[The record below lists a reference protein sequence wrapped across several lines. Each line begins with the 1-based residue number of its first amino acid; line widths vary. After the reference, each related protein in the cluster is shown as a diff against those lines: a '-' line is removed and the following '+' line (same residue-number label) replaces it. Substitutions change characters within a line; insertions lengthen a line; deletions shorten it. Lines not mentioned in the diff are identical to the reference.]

1 MKPLLREQF
10 QGAVLGL
17 RTIIRGG
24 TFFLSLLIRYGE
36 SIRRKT
42 QVFRCDSLRAETIL
56 YFKNTSVAVIGL
68 VALLDSVGFSQDRAV
83 AIPLTDRVQLNLVYV
98 PGGEFNQGSPNT
110 ELGRKGDE
118 SLRRV
123 KLTSG
128 FLVGKYPVTVGEF
141 KAFVAD
147 TMYKTEA
154 EQGKSGGFG
163 FDGKELAQRPNF
175 NWLSPGFVITD
186 EHPVC
191 LVTVNDAMAFLSWL
205 NKKTNR
211 NFSLPTEAQWEYA
224 CRAGAATRFSS
235 GDNESDL
242 DNVGWYKG
250 NSGDGTR
257 PVGKKKPNAFGIYD
271 MTGNVF
277 EWCSDVY
284 GDYANGDAT
293 DPNQR
298 LPNQGDKVRNVLRG
312 GSWLRPADNCRSAA
326 RYRNDPRSRNAD
338 NGFRVCCLLA
348 SELDADSFIDIDHQK
363 LEGKLKPKR

>member
-1 MKPLLREQF
+1 MRPILREQF
-10 QGAVLGL
+10 QG
-17 RTIIRGG
+17 
-24 TFFLSLLIRYGE
+24 
-36 SIRRKT
+36 
-42 QVFRCDSLRAETIL
+42 CDSLKAETIL
-56 YFKNTSVAVIGL
+56 NFKIVSVVVIVL
-68 VALLDSVGFSQDRAV
+68 AAILNSVGFSQDRAV
-83 AIPLTDRVQLNLVYV
+83 AIQLTKGVLLNLVYV
-98 PGGEFNQGSPNT
+98 PSGEFNQGSPNA
-110 ELGRKGDE
+110 EPGRKGDE

-128 FLVGKYPVTVGEF
+128 FLLGKYPVTVGEF
-141 KAFVAD
+141 KAFVAE
-147 TMYKTEA
+147 TLYKTEA

-163 FDGKELAQRPNF
+163 FDGKELVQRPNF
-175 NWLSPGFVITD
+175 NWQSPGFMITD

-224 CRAGAATRFSS
+224 CRAGADTRFSL
-235 GDNESDL
+235 GDSESDL
-242 DNVGWYKG
+242 DSLGFYKG

-257 PVGKKKPNAFGIYD
+257 PVGKKKPNAFGLYD
-271 MTGNVF
+271 MSGNVF

-284 GDYANGDAT
+284 SDYPKGDAT

-298 LPNQGDKVRNVLRG
+298 TPKQGDKVRNVLRG
-312 GSWLRPADNCRSAA
+312 GSWLRSADSCRSAA

-363 LEGKLKPKR
+363 LEGTLKPNR